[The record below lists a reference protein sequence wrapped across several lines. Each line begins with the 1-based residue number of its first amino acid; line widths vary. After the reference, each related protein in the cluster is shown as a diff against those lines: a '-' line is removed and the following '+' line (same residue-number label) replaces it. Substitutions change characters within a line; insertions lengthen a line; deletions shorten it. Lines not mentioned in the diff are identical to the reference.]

1 MLTRRWQDLVFGYV
15 LLFVLRSL
23 WNTDVLICGTIARS
37 TGDVCYYCNTQYRLF
52 FSLRSCTLHMV
63 HMVLLVLV
71 VCGNGVF
78 YVKLDITQWQEGI
91 HLVR

>member
-1 MLTRRWQDLVFGYV
+1 MLTRSWQDLVFGYV

-23 WNTDVLICGTIARS
+23 WNTDVFVCGIIARS
-37 TGDVCYYCNTQYRLF
+37 TGDVCYYLIRNTDCF
-52 FSLRSCTLHMV
+52 FPLILHL

-71 VCGNGVF
+71 VCDSGVF